1 MAWSRRQFAGSASTG
16 PVTSDTVTLGSPS
29 GAGNLIIVGVAFY
42 NSAANTASVADDKGN
57 VYTQVGGYATAI
69 AGRLAIF
76 VCKSILASASPQITA
91 TISGASYTDVCAIE
105 YSGCDGAT
113 QPDGSSG
120 ANGAGTAADSGS
132 VSVAAAH
139 ELLVSFTSQSTNST
153 ATITPGGG
161 ATSVYDAHTAAMPLA
176 ASELDVSAATDGQF
190 TYSST
195 VAWMCV
201 ACSLKIAAGASFNP
215 AVGAANN
222 IGTGYQ

>member
-1 MAWSRRQFAGSASTG
+1 MAWSRKQFAGSASAG

-76 VCKSILASASPQITA
+76 VCKSILDSASPQITA

-139 ELLVSFTSQSTNST
+139 ESTNST

-190 TYSST
+190 TYSGT

-201 ACSLKIAAGASFNP
+201 ACSLKIAAGASFEP
-215 AVGAANN
+215 AWATGANMGA
-222 IGTGYQ
+222 GYQ